1 LARQVPSLLVI
12 SGPLEGEQIEVDRT
26 LIVGR
31 HDADVVID
39 DPELSRRHLEIR
51 PDGDGLLVEDL
62 GSTNGTFIDA
72 RAIDAPTHLS
82 HGDRVKLGATV
93 LEVQIVV
100 DAGATRLRP
109 TSEDPG
115 ATRLRSAAPAP
126 VQPLANAGTA
136 AVAAPVAES
145 SRAALP
151 AHAAPS
157 SSTPGPT
164 LLPEQVGTF
173 RPPSIRRG
181 GGLASRS
188 WVPVALSFG
197 TAILT
202 AIALVIYFAQR

>member
-1 LARQVPSLLVI
+1 VPSLLVI
-12 SGPLEGEQIEVDRT
+12 SGPLEGEQIEVDRA
-26 LIVGR
+26 LVVGR

-39 DPELSRRHLEIR
+39 DPELSRRHLQIR

-72 RAIDAPTHLS
+72 HAIDAPTHLN

-109 TSEDPG
+109 TGEDPG

-126 VQPLANAGTA
+126 VQPIASAGA
-136 AVAAPVAES
+136 AAAAAPVAEPS
-145 SRAALP
+145 PAALP

-157 SSTPGPT
+157 SSTPAPA
-164 LLPEQVGTF
+164 LLPEQIGAF
-173 RPPSIRRG
+173 RPPAIRRG